1 MGPAPA
7 SGSAG
12 ACTSSYYSE
21 NESYDSLGRLSQ
33 RAITLPSTGTFTY
46 TRAYS
51 PTTGLL
57 NTLTYPVSTSGYAF
71 EVQYGYSN
79 GVLASI
85 TDISDTPNLAV
96 WQANAQD
103 PAGQLTQETL
113 GNGIVTNRAFDA
125 VTGWLS
131 SIQSGLSGGAGVQN
145 QSFLYDLALGEKI
158 QAPGR
163 CIDIG
168 RIGDGR
174 SPRVPVVRGH
184 WSGAVRV
191 CHGRRNSGRIAIVIV
206 ESDSRASIG
215 TIGGIS

>member
-12 ACTSSYYSE
+12 ACTSSYYSD
-21 NESYDSLGRLSQ
+21 NESYDSVGRLSQ
-33 RAITLPSTGTFTY
+33 RAITIPSAGTFTY
-46 TRAYS
+46 TWAYN
-51 PTTGLL
+51 PTTGFL
-57 NTLTYPVSTSGYAF
+57 NTLTSPVSTSGYALQL
-71 EVQYGYSN
+71 QYAYQSGFPLS
-79 GVLASI
+79 V
-85 TDISDTPNLAV
+85 TDVSDSPNVTV
-96 WQANAQD
+96 WQADTTNA
-103 PAGQLTQETL
+103 AGQVTQETL
-113 GNGIVTNRAFDA
+113 GNGIVTNRAYDA